1 MNPKLNFVFARRS
14 VREFQKRE
22 VTDEAI
28 QDLLEAGMSAPSA
41 MCKDP
46 WHFIVLRQ
54 RQTLAEIADRLPNGK
69 LVAQAPVGLV
79 VCGDLQKAHSSEL
92 SYMLQDCS
100 AAIENVLLAACCLG
114 LGACWLGV
122 HPREERVAHLRR
134 ILGLPAHIIPICVIA
149 VGWPAEQPVPR
160 TRFHHAA
167 VHHEK
172 W

>member
-1 MNPKLNFVFARRS
+1 MNPTLKFVFARRS
-14 VREFQKRE
+14 VREYQKRE
-22 VTDEAI
+22 VPDETV

-46 WHFIVLRQ
+46 WHFIVLRN

-69 LVAQAPVGLV
+69 LLAQAPVGLV
-79 VCGDLQKAHSSEL
+79 VCGDPHKAHSNEL

-100 AAIENVLLAACCLG
+100 AAIENVLLAACSLG

-134 ILGLPAHIIPICVIA
+134 ILSLPAHIVPICVVA
-149 VGWPAEQPVPR
+149 VGWPAEHPVPR